1 MLVYL
6 CNTKESKITK
16 RRIKNETED
25 KNKNSRILT
34 SLLVIFDL
42 LLRT

>member
-6 CNTKESKITK
+6 CNTKESKISK
-16 RRIKNETED
+16 IRIKNETED